1 MIDFAGISEYN
12 EFDTLFCL
20 REYRKAHQMRYF
32 RNAMRN
38 VTDIFSFIYEI
49 DKSIFSILACSVLLT
64 GLAVLPAMYL
74 PKQILDEFADGRD
87 YGKVAGYAL
96 IFAALDLLSGYNIY
110 KMIDGW
116 EAKQETNMIRRR
128 RGEDAERIGSK
139 PCGRKVCRHGVAYLL
154 LSFEEPC
161 GCGGCFSDGV
171 SEIYDEGKCFLR
183 QGAAWLLRVTINA
196 CKDYLKSFFRRNVV
210 SLEGLK
216 EMEAQ
221 MPGQHREVLEAVLS
235 LPGKYKDVIYLHYYE
250 GYSAA
255 EIGRIL
261 GKKENTVYS
270 LLSRGRGILKEKLG
284 GDGFVQ

>member
-96 IFAALDLLSGYNIY
+96 IFAALDPLSEYNIY
-110 KMIDGW
+110 KMIDEFAGNKLMIYISHRLASSRFCDRILLF
-116 EAKQETNMIRRR
+116 ENRVLAEEGSHESLMAQDTKYKALFRLQAQYYEKQE
-128 RGEDAERIGSK
+128 
-139 PCGRKVCRHGVAYLL
+139 
-154 LSFEEPC
+154 
-161 GCGGCFSDGV
+161 
-171 SEIYDEGKCFLR
+171 
-183 QGAAWLLRVTINA
+183 
-196 CKDYLKSFFRRNVV
+196 
-210 SLEGLK
+210 
-216 EMEAQ
+216 
-221 MPGQHREVLEAVLS
+221 
-235 LPGKYKDVIYLHYYE
+235 
-250 GYSAA
+250 
-255 EIGRIL
+255 
-261 GKKENTVYS
+261 
-270 LLSRGRGILKEKLG
+270 
-284 GDGFVQ
+284 

>member
-1 MIDFAGISEYN
+1 MRSESEVN
-12 EFDTLFCL
+12 
-20 REYRKAHQMRYF
+20 H
-32 RNAMRN
+32 
-38 VTDIFSFIYEI
+38 
-49 DKSIFSILACSVLLT
+49 
-64 GLAVLPAMYL
+64 AVEKY
-74 PKQILDEFADGRD
+74 ADMVWRICC
-87 YGKVAGYAL
+87 YHLKNHA
-96 IFAALDLLSGYNIY
+96 
-110 KMIDGW
+110 
-116 EAKQETNMIRRR
+116 
-128 RGEDAERIGSK
+128 DAED
-139 PCGRKVCRHGVAYLL
+139 VFQTV
-154 LSFEEPC
+154 
-161 GCGGCFSDGV
+161 
-171 SEIYDEGKCFLR
+171 FLKYMMKENAFCDR
-183 QGAAWLLRVTINA
+183 EHEKAWLLRVTINA